1 MVRKEILRY
10 FVCFIK
16 PKPNIPRAILADS
29 ILIMVFLSLVFVPVP
44 ARAGFFSDIAS
55 LLGANASADSITS
68 ISGSST
74 EDNSQTMPLLEA
86 NVSASLVKDKNTKK
100 EGEESVVDETKEVQ
114 IIDNALIPTANPLG
128 TSEEEIN
135 ADTFSDQVSIYV
147 VRKNDSITA
156 IAKMFGVTT
165 NTILWANDLKKG
177 SPLKEG
183 DTLVILPFDGVTHT
197 VKAKET
203 LAGIAK
209 SYKADVDD
217 ILAFNGLTKED
228 KLKVGDELIIPD
240 GQRSE
245 EGDKPVPPKKTN
257 SNIASGQT
265 KSNLKSVDGYFAFPL
280 PSGPRIRQT
289 QGIHDRYAKDYGAPA
304 GTPIYAAASG
314 TVVVARNGYNGG
326 YGNFVIMQHPNGT
339 ETRYAHMS
347 KLGTTPGKSVSQG
360 EVIGY
365 VGTTGRS
372 TGNHLHFE
380 VRGARFPF

>member
-1 MVRKEILRY
+1 MVRKEILRN

-16 PKPNIPRAILADS
+16 PKPNISRAILTDS
-29 ILIMVFLSLVFVPVP
+29 ILIMVFLSLVFAPVP

-100 EGEESVVDETKEVQ
+100 EEESVVDETKEVQ
-114 IIDNALIPTANPLG
+114 IVDNALIPTANPLG

-147 VRKNDSITA
+147 VRENDSITV
-156 IAKMFGVTT
+156 IAKMFGVTP

-177 SPLKEG
+177 APLKKG
-183 DTLVILPFDGVTHT
+183 DTLVILPFDGVNHT

-209 SYKADVDD
+209 SYKVEVED
-217 ILAFNGLTKED
+217 ILAFNGLTKND
-228 KLKVGDELIIPD
+228 KIAVGDEFFIPG
-240 GQRSE
+240 GQKSE
-245 EGDKPVPPKKTN
+245 VSDKPVAPKKSN
-257 SNIASGQT
+257 SNVASGQP
-265 KSNLKSVDGYFAFPL
+265 KSNLKSVDGYFVFPL

-289 QGIHDRYAKDYGAPA
+289 QGLHDRVAKDYGAPA

-314 TVVVARNGYNGG
+314 KVIVARNGYNGG
-326 YGNFVIMQHPNGT
+326 YGNYVVMSHPNGT
-339 ETRYAHMS
+339 QTLYAHMS
-347 KLGTTPGKSVSQG
+347 KLGTSAGENVAQG
-360 EVIGY
+360 EVIGF

-372 TGNHLHFE
+372 TGNHLHLE

>member
-1 MVRKEILRY
+1 
-10 FVCFIK
+10 
-16 PKPNIPRAILADS
+16 
-29 ILIMVFLSLVFVPVP
+29 MVFLSLVFVPVP

-55 LLGANASADSITS
+55 LLGADASANSITT
-68 ISGSST
+68 ISGNGA

-86 NVSASLVKDKNTKK
+86 NVSVSVVKDNNTKK
-100 EGEESVVDETKEVQ
+100 EEESIVDETKEVQ
-114 IIDNALIPTANPLG
+114 IVDNALIPTATPLG
-128 TSEEEIN
+128 TNEEEPN
-135 ADTFSDQVSIYV
+135 ADILSDQVSVYV

-177 SPLKEG
+177 APLKEG
-183 DTLVILPFDGVTHT
+183 DTLVILPFDGVNHT

-203 LAGIAK
+203 LASIAK
-209 SYKADVDD
+209 SYKVEVED
-217 ILAFNGLTKED
+217 ILAFNGLTKSD
-228 KLKVGDELIIPD
+228 KIRVGDEFFIPD
-240 GQRSE
+240 GQKSE
-245 EGDKPVPPKKTN
+245 ESKPAAPKKST

-265 KSNLKSVDGYFAFPL
+265 KSNLKSVDGYFVFPL

-289 QGIHDRYAKDYGAPA
+289 QGIHDLYAKDYGAPS

-314 TVVVARNGYNGG
+314 SVVVARNGYNGG
-326 YGNFVIMQHPNGT
+326 YGNFVIIKHSNGT

-360 EVIGY
+360 ELIGY